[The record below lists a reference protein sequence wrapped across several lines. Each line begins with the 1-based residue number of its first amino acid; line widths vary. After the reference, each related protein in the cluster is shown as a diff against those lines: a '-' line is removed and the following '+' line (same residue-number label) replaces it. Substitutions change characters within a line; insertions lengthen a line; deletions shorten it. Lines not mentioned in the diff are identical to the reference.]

1 MEVAN
6 MTPNDFLKI
15 IQQETMPLDEIPDGW
30 HSTEELCKTWNLS
43 KSTVQEK
50 IKAGKELGYITEKRF
65 LIKKNVARRVNY
77 YKFHEKENNQK
88 INKREDMENTNRS
101 RRKDKRS

>member
-1 MEVAN
+1 

-30 HSTEELCKTWNLS
+30 HSTEELCKMWKLS
-43 KSTVQEK
+43 KSIVQEK
-50 IKAGKELGYITEKRF
+50 IKAGKELGYVTEKRF

-77 YKFHEKENNQK
+77 YKFHEKDNNQK
-88 INKREDMENTNRS
+88 DNKRKVMEDTIRSCWKNKRS
-101 RRKDKRS
+101 R